1 MKLPAQYA
9 KFLAAIVGNV
19 VVYLQWKYGASDTM
33 WLPVVLGA
41 AAALGVYAVP
51 NAAPPAPAVPAP
63 VPSNVTI
70 TPAPPAPPA

>member
-9 KFLAAIVGNV
+9 KFLTAIAGNV
-19 VVYLQWKYGASDTM
+19 VVYLQWKYGASDTT

-51 NAAPPAPAVPAP
+51 NAPAPPPAPAPPAAA
-63 VPSNVTI
+63 V
-70 TPAPPAPPA
+70 TPAPPA

>member
-51 NAAPPAPAVPAP
+51 NAAPPAPPVPVP
-63 VPSNVTI
+63 PPSNVTI
-70 TPAPPAPPA
+70 TPPPA

>member
-9 KFLAAIVGNV
+9 KFLTAIVGNV
-19 VVYLQWKYGASDTM
+19 VVYLQWKYGASDTT

-51 NAAPPAPAVPAP
+51 NAAAPAP
-63 VPSNVTI
+63 
-70 TPAPPAPPA
+70 PPAPPSAPTAVTPPPA

>member
-9 KFLAAIVGNV
+9 KFLTAIVGIV
-19 VVYLQWKYGASDTM
+19 VVYLQWKYGASDTT

-70 TPAPPAPPA
+70 TPAPPA

>member
-9 KFLAAIVGNV
+9 KFLTAIVGNV
-19 VVYLQWKYGASDTM
+19 VVYLQWKYGASDTT

-41 AAALGVYAVP
+41 AAALGVFAVP
-51 NAAPPAPAVPAP
+51 NAAPPAPPAPAP

-70 TPAPPAPPA
+70 TPASPAPPA